1 MIEQSAPE
9 TQIRLG
15 IGEQVAARLPSTDE
29 QAALGV
35 GPNDPVFVV
44 RHTDRDFDVI
54 PAQGAVVVARG
65 FGVVIS

>member
-15 IGEQVAARLPSTDE
+15 IGERVSARLPSADE
-29 QAALGV
+29 QVALGV
-35 GPNDPVFVV
+35 GPNDPVLVV
-44 RHTDRDFDVI
+44 RHTDREFDVV
-54 PAQGAVVVARG
+54 PARGAVVVARG